1 MIRII
6 LRCILVNH
14 QLLIDELGYLSMC
27 EIIIIC
33 CLVHLQG
40 EGNFRTQIIKYTVS
54 YRSIRCTEAF
64 QLSTYLPY
72 QSFITACQPYQER
85 LFCQI
90 IPRVG
95 TQHMIISIM
104 KNFFR
109 CITTPQ
115 IPLFIDQFIRT

>member
-6 LRCILVNH
+6 LRRILVNH
-14 QLLIDELGYLSMC
+14 QLLIDELGYLSMR

-40 EGNFRTQIIKYTVS
+40 KGNLRTQIIKYTVS
-54 YRSIRCTEAF
+54 YRSIGCSETF

-72 QSFITACQPYQER
+72 QSFITTCQPYQER
-85 LFCQI
+85 LFRQI
-90 IPRVG
+90 IPRISA
-95 TQHMIISIM
+95 QHMIISIM

-109 CITTPQ
+109 CIATPQ